1 MERTIKDFM
10 NDQDSVRRRFA
21 QVSKKDFTTWKLI
34 AKEIGISPVTLMKFV
49 MDGDPIRIRPLIKI
63 EEWIVGREKQ
73 CVDV

>member
-1 MERTIKDFM
+1 M
-10 NDQDSVRRRFA
+10 NDQDSLRRRFA

-49 MDGDPIRIRPLIKI
+49 MDGEGIRIRPLIKI

-73 CVDV
+73 

>member
-10 NDQDSVRRRFA
+10 NDQDSLRRRFA

-49 MDGDPIRIRPLIKI
+49 MDGEGIRIRPLIKI

-73 CVDV
+73 